1 MMLTGAFG
9 LVEGALLAMTAA
21 GHHHGLTLVARD

>member
-9 LVEGALLAMTAA
+9 LVEGVLLAMERDGNPT
-21 GHHHGLTLVARD
+21 GLTLVRK